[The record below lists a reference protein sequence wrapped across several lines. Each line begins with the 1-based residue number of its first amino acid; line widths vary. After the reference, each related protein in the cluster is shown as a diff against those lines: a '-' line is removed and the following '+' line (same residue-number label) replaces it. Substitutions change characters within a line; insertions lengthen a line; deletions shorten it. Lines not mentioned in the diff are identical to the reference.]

1 MSGHDSHAHA
11 GGHDEHEHKPTSM
24 TTYLGV
30 AAVLTVLT
38 VIEIGPLFQWYN
50 LGPVPLLVLSVIK
63 FALVVF
69 IFMHLG
75 PDEPIY
81 KKIFVPSLLL
91 AGLMVTVMMLLFGSF
106 TRAEQ
111 MAYKGP
117 VLGYVAAPPPKVE
130 TPEGEAGGDP
140 AAGGAEQVAAAPA
153 VDGAEVF
160 KTNCVA
166 CHGPEAKGGVGP
178 NLTDAEWK
186 NGSGTLAD
194 IETTLNKGVTGTA
207 MISWTPIL
215 GDEKIKAVA
224 LYVHSLGGGK

>member
-11 GGHDEHEHKPTSM
+11 GGHDEHKHTSM
-24 TTYLGV
+24 QTYLGV

-38 VIEIGPLFQWYN
+38 IIEIGPLFEWYN
-50 LGPVPLLVLSVIK
+50 LGPVPLVVLSIIK

-69 IFMHLG
+69 VFMHLG

-81 KKIFVPSLLL
+81 KKIFIPSLLL
-91 AGLMVTVMMLLFGSF
+91 AGLMVTVMMLLFGTM
-106 TRAEQ
+106 TRSEQ
-111 MAYKGP
+111 LAYKGP

-130 TPEGEAGGDP
+130 TPEGEAGSHGEP
-140 AAGGAEQVAAAPA
+140 GAGGEQVAAAPA

-194 IETTLNKGVTGTA
+194 IEATINNGVAGTA
-207 MISWTPIL
+207 MISWTPLL
-215 GDEKIKAVA
+215 GADKVKAVSQ
-224 LYVHSLGGGK
+224 YVHSLGGGK

>member
-38 VIEIGPLFQWYN
+38 IIEIGPLFEWYN
-50 LGPVPLLVLSVIK
+50 LGIAPLLVLSVVK

-91 AGLMVTVMMLLFGSF
+91 AVLMVTVMMLLFGSF

-130 TPEGEAGGDP
+130 TPEGEAGEA

-186 NGSGTLAD
+186 NGGGTLAD
-194 IETTLNKGVTGTA
+194 IENTLNKGVTGTA

>member
-11 GGHDEHEHKPTSM
+11 GGHDEHKHTSM
-24 TTYLGV
+24 QTYLGV

-38 VIEIGPLFQWYN
+38 IIEIGPLFEWYN
-50 LGPVPLLVLSVIK
+50 LGPVPLIVLSIVK

-69 IFMHLG
+69 VFMHLG

-81 KKIFVPSLLL
+81 KKIFIPSLLL
-91 AGLMVTVMMLLFGSF
+91 AGLMVTVMMLLFGTM
-106 TRAEQ
+106 TRSEQ
-111 MAYKGP
+111 LAYKGP

-130 TPEGEAGGDP
+130 TPEGEAGGAP
-140 AAGGAEQVAAAPA
+140 AGGEAVAAAAPA

-186 NGSGTLAD
+186 NSDGSLAG
-194 IETTLNKGVTGTA
+194 IEGTLNKGVTGTA
-207 MISWTPIL
+207 MIAWTPLL
-215 GDEKIKAVA
+215 GDEKVKAVA
-224 LYVHSLGGGK
+224 QYVHSLGGGK

>member
-24 TTYLGV
+24 STYLGV

-38 VIEIGPLFQWYN
+38 IIEIGPLFEWYN
-50 LGPVPLLVLSVIK
+50 LGVAPLLVLSVVK

-130 TPEGEAGGDP
+130 TPEGEAGSG
-140 AAGGAEQVAAAPA
+140 AAAGAEQVAAAPA

-186 NGSGTLAD
+186 NGGGTLAD
-194 IETTLNKGVTGTA
+194 IEATINNGVAGTA
-207 MISWTPIL
+207 MISWTPLL
-215 GDEKIKAVA
+215 GAEKVKAVSA
-224 LYVHSLGGGK
+224 YVHSLGGGK